1 MVIGM
6 GVSILIARRGQG
18 YCPLHLNNHLQLPTW
33 DSVKCNPYIPL
44 SSQVNKWNGIPVK
57 RAEK

>member
-6 GVSILIARRGQG
+6 GVSVLIARRGQANAPFILTNMSSS
-18 YCPLHLNNHLQLPTW
+18 PLENLSN
-33 DSVKCNPYIPL
+33 NPYIPL
-44 SSQVNKWNGIPVK
+44 SSQVNKCNGIPVK